1 MQALRLA
8 RPALARRT
16 ANVAAV
22 RRISATAT
30 QASAAAI
37 HPTTNASAVP
47 LSNVEAQWERLSP
60 EEQLTVH
67 QQLETIQ
74 KRDWK
79 TLSIDEKKAGPYFFD
94 ERAPEKTIPTRNL
107 AFFRLANRMF
117 LRAQLTT
124 LPSAL
129 MALALPSLRLVKS
142 RKSSSERPLVSLLV
156 FSLSTELAPRVSH
169 FLLLTA
175 IVESQFLWL

>member
-67 QQLETIQ
+67 QQLEELQ
-74 KRDWK
+74 KKDWK
-79 TLSIDEKKAGPYFFD
+79 TLSVDEKKAGTLRR
-94 ERAPEKTIPTRNL
+94 RACP
-107 AFFRLANRMF
+107 
-117 LRAQLTT
+117 
-124 LPSAL
+124 
-129 MALALPSLRLVKS
+129 
-142 RKSSSERPLVSLLV
+142 RPVSL
-156 FSLSTELAPRVSH
+156 SSTPMSP
-169 FLLLTA
+169 FC
-175 IVESQFLWL
+175 